1 MRLMSI
7 DSRRVAAGILDA
19 VPFARTLGV
28 EFVELAPDGAGGFRV
43 VVRLPDSAAT
53 HNHVGGPHAGA
64 MFTLGETA
72 SGAVVL
78 AAFGH
83 LLDRAVPLAVRADI
97 AYRRL
102 AMGPVRATARLARP
116 AADVTAEFDAGTR
129 PEFPVLI
136 EIGTEEGGGT
146 GGRSAAGE
154 GTGTGVGTVTAEMSV
169 VWTLRHVDAHREPR

>member
-1 MRLMSI
+1 MSI
-7 DSRRVAAGILDA
+7 DSRRIAAGMLDA
-19 VPFARTLGV
+19 VPFARTLGF
-28 EFVELAPDGAGGFRV
+28 EFVEVAPDGADGFRA

-116 AADVTAEFDAGTR
+116 VAEVTAEFDAGIR

-136 EIGTEEGGGT
+136 EIGPD
-146 GGRSAAGE
+146 E
-154 GTGTGVGTVTAEMSV
+154 GTGPEEGTVTGEMSV
-169 VWTLRHVDAHREPR
+169 AWTLRHAGAHREPR